1 MKKFLSIFK
10 ISNLLIF
17 TGFLILA
24 GTYAPVFY
32 NESVFFIRNN
42 FLKKEVILERNV
54 TESLKESDFKNP
66 PESYKEIAIEPI
78 NTDFSIVIENL
89 NINAPIVR
97 DVNVTSRDNYLE
109 ALKNGV
115 AHASFSK
122 YPSSDFDSNVYLF
135 AHSSNN
141 FWEFGKYSSV
151 FNLLYK
157 LKIKDEINVFFE
169 GQRYVYQVENKIL
182 VNDFR
187 VDDTVYEAFG
197 PTLTLQTC
205 YPTGSTKYRLVLRAA
220 LVGIY

>member
-1 MKKFLSIFK
+1 MKKFLSIIK

-17 TGFLILA
+17 TGFLMLA
-24 GTYAPVFY
+24 GTYFPVIY
-32 NESVFFIRNN
+32 NETLFYITKN
-42 FLKKEVILERNV
+42 FLKKEVVLERNISEAV
-54 TESLKESDFKNP
+54 KESGFIS
-66 PESYKEIAIEPI
+66 PEGRNTPLAVTPI
-78 NTDFSIVIENL
+78 NTEFSIVIESL

-97 DVNVTSRDNYLE
+97 DVNVSSRENYLE
-109 ALKNGV
+109 ALKKGV

-122 YPSSDFDSNVYLF
+122 YPSPDFDSNVYLF

-157 LKIKDEINVFFE
+157 LKMKDEINVFFE
-169 GQRYVYQVENKIL
+169 GQRYLYEVENKIL

-187 VDDTVYEAFG
+187 VDDTVFEAFG

-205 YPTGSTKYRLVLRAA
+205 YPTGSTKYRLVLRAT

>member
-1 MKKFLSIFK
+1 MKNFLKIFK
-10 ISNLLIF
+10 LSNVLIF
-17 TGFLILA
+17 TGFMILV
-24 GTYAPVFY
+24 GTYLPVFY
-32 NESVFFIRNN
+32 NELMFYLNKNFF
-42 FLKKEVILERNV
+42 KKEVILERNLQ
-54 TESLKESDFKNP
+54 ESVVEGSFKSPQERNTP
-66 PESYKEIAIEPI
+66 LSVEPI
-78 NTDFSIVIENL
+78 NTDFSIVIEEL
-89 NINAPIVR
+89 NINAPVIR
-97 DVNVTSRDNYLE
+97 DVNVSSRENYLE

-122 YPSSDFDSNVYLF
+122 YPSSDFDANVYLF

-157 LKIKDEINVFFE
+157 LKVRDEINVFFE
-169 GQRYVYQVENKIL
+169 GQRYLYQVENKVL

-187 VDDTVYEAFG
+187 VDDTVFEAFG

-205 YPTGSTKYRLVLRAA
+205 YPTGSTKYRLVLRAS

>member
-1 MKKFLSIFK
+1 MKKLLSIFK

-17 TGFLILA
+17 TGFLMLA
-24 GTYAPVFY
+24 GTYFPVIY
-32 NESVFFIRNN
+32 NETLFYITNN
-42 FLKKEVILERNV
+42 FLKKEVVLERNISDQSRESGFVSPTDRNKPLGV
-54 TESLKESDFKNP
+54 T
-66 PESYKEIAIEPI
+66 PI

-89 NINAPIVR
+89 NINAPVVR
-97 DVNVTSRDNYLE
+97 DVNVSSRDNYLE
-109 ALKNGV
+109 ALKKGV

-157 LKIKDEINVFFE
+157 LKMKDEINVFFE
-169 GQRYVYQVENKIL
+169 GQRYLYEVENKIL

-187 VDDTVYEAFG
+187 VDDTVFEAFG

-205 YPTGSTKYRLVLRAA
+205 YPTGSTKYRLVLRAT